1 MPASEPRLWSFFITP
16 DSVLFGLFCNRA
28 VNSLARSIFWRRFRS
43 NRLAAAGGIVVAALV
58 ILAVFAPFF
67 SPYDP
72 DHIDR
77 EHILEPPGIDHPLGT
92 DDLGRDVLSR
102 MIFGSRISL
111 AVGFVAVGIAS
122 LIGMA
127 FGALAGFYG
136 GWTDR
141 VIMRF
146 IDIMLSIPT
155 FFLILAVIA
164 FIEPSIWNIM
174 AVIGLTSWM
183 GVARLVRA
191 EFLSLKER
199 EYVLA
204 ARALGAGDLRIIFRH
219 IMINSMAPVL
229 VSAVLGIAGAVL
241 VESALSFLGIGVQP
255 PTPSWGNI
263 LTLGKDNIEI
273 AWWLSVF
280 PGLAILITVLG
291 YNILGEGIRDAIDPR
306 LWETDRR

>member
-1 MPASEPRLWSFFITP
+1 
-16 DSVLFGLFCNRA
+16 LFGLFCNRE

-58 ILAVFAPFF
+58 FLAVFAPFF
-67 SPYDP
+67 APYDP

-127 FGALAGFYG
+127 FGAMAGFYG